1 MGGGKI
7 KILLIDY
14 KIMDSKID
22 KDTYMVQVENSEGG
36 QQMVERSKPNKAL
49 AIRFKRI
56 LKTTEAGGEETYTF
70 EKKRD
75 ADGNLTME
83 DAEFYSFTGSKILI
97 DQAEKDFT
105 IEDLPCPTV
114 VQQFRAK
121 NGQTFVKF
129 T

>member
-56 LKTTEAGGEETYTF
+56 LKTIEAGGEE
-70 EKKRD
+70 
-75 ADGNLTME
+75 
-83 DAEFYSFTGSKILI
+83 S
-97 DQAEKDFT
+97 
-105 IEDLPCPTV
+105 
-114 VQQFRAK
+114 
-121 NGQTFVKF
+121 
-129 T
+129 